1 MYQRI
6 LVALD
11 GSEPSHEAL
20 AEALRLAG
28 EAHSQLRFVHVVD
41 IANSYRAEAEGWS
54 DASKIEKQLD
64 DEGRRILDEAVVA
77 AQAKGLSAETLLR
90 EAVTQRIS
98 DVIIDEASRWP
109 AELIVA
115 GTHGRGGIGQLLLGS
130 VATNIA
136 RKTPVPLLLVRVQR
150 SAPDKK

>member
-28 EAHSQLRFVHVVD
+28 EAHSQLRFIHVVD
-41 IANSYRAEAEGWS
+41 ITDLYRTEAEGWS
-54 DASKIEKQLD
+54 DASKTEQQMC
-64 DEGRRILDEAVVA
+64 DEGRRILDEAVAA
-77 AQAKGLSAETLLR
+77 AQAKGIDAESLLR
-90 EAVTQRIS
+90 EFDAQGLS
-98 DVIIDEASRWP
+98 DVIIDEATRWP
-109 AELIVA
+109 ADLIVA
-115 GTHGRGGIGQLLLGS
+115 GTHGRGGIGQFLLGS
-130 VATNIA
+130 IATNIA
-136 RKTPVPLLLVRVQR
+136 RKTPVPLLLIRGHR

>member
-54 DASKIEKQLD
+54 DASKIEKQLYD
-64 DEGRRILDEAVVA
+64 DGRRILDEAVVA